1 MNRQALMGLLALE
14 AMLTHVARQAKES
27 SESHE
32 DKLRGTGRSTSLALK
47 QAQMAMDAAVR
58 GSALEVYD
66 HNDSAEAHAEQAKR
80 VSAVLRALGVEH
92 TVCGNVIDVEPLK
105 REPEEELP
113 EWAVGR
119 NSDLQLVAGAQLLT
133 KNGRRCG
140 NAAISCVHE
149 EEHGTVYCV
158 VTDAGNPMRLNKD
171 EVNELFEIG
180 DYLMDPREVASRLK

>member
-1 MNRQALMGLLALE
+1 MNRQALFAMIALE
-14 AMLTHVARQAKES
+14 ALLSGARNGNAQEKSQAGKQ
-27 SESHE
+27 
-32 DKLRGTGRSTSLALK
+32 LRGTGRSTALALK
-47 QAQMAMDAAVR
+47 QAQAAMDAAVR
-58 GSALEVYD
+58 GNGIEIHD
-66 HNDSAEAHAEQAKR
+66 HHDTAEAHVEQAKR
-80 VSAVLRALGVEH
+80 VSAVLRSLNVEH
-92 TVCGNVIDVEPLK
+92 TVCGNVIEVEPLNK
-105 REPEEELP
+105 EPEQPLP
-113 EWAVGR
+113 EWAVGL

-158 VTDAGNPMRLNKD
+158 VTDAGNPMRLSKD